1 MTDNGT
7 ISRDNVIKDLI
18 TGASQGSAAA
28 QYQLAMICN
37 KGDAFAADQQVII
50 DGTIIEEPARITSLL
65 LEKAADQGHAMAA
78 HQLGLQHLMGE
89 YHDGEKL
96 KGNRA
101 SAIEYFGIA
110 AENGDQGAVAY
121 LLGIKDALEQ
131 REAVSDMTE
140 RQKEFGDAN
149 VIGIIGSNGS
159 LTHERRALDNA
170 LHRLEEDGIDIQN
183 DVLGFH

>member
-7 ISRDNVIKDLI
+7 TSRDDVIKDLI

-28 QYQLAMICN
+28 QFQLAMICN
-37 KGDAFAADQQVII
+37 KGDVFAADQQVII
-50 DGTIIEEPARITSLL
+50 DGAIIEEPAHITSLL

-78 HQLGLQHLMGE
+78 HKLGLQHLMGD
-89 YHDGEKL
+89 YHDGESL

-131 REAVSDMTE
+131 REAVSDMTD

-159 LTHERRALDNA
+159 LTHERRVLNTALS
-170 LHRLEEDGIDIQN
+170 RLEEDGIDIQN
-183 DVLGFH
+183 DVLGFS